1 MVLLSHAETM
11 HVDNVTFYHWTEES
25 PTQRFL
31 RVWIAQCFCKVMAM
45 LWHSEQTGVENA
57 RFHPR
62 GTDIATSAVKV
73 RCSDL
78 AGEEKLRLKAHRSD
92 LALNLQKYIAC
103 KLSVNLQSLQLIGPD
118 GQLLASLCRAN
129 PKAKIGEVTR
139 SIFTP
144 SG

>member
-1 MVLLSHAETM
+1 
-11 HVDNVTFYHWTEES
+11 
-25 PTQRFL
+25 
-31 RVWIAQCFCKVMAM
+31 M
-45 LWHSEQTGVENA
+45 LQLDCVSKG
-57 RFHPR
+57 
-62 GTDIATSAVKV
+62 DAVKV

-144 SG
+144 AG